1 MSQLLPLLKK
11 CLSCDPVDGPL
22 MVSALTCVKEVLA
35 MEEGKDVTADLI
47 ASLYPQWLE
56 IAVASSSAP
65 MSGLATNSNLFCG
78 VKKRDQRTFLR
89 ILSPSPVSKDRRKIR
104 ARRRFV

>member
-1 MSQLLPLLKK
+1 ML
-11 CLSCDPVDGPL
+11 
-22 MVSALTCVKEVLA
+22 SALTCVKEVLA

-65 MSGLATNSNLFCG
+65 MSGMATNSNSFCRF
-78 VKKRDQRTFLR
+78 KKRRSTN
-89 ILSPSPVSKDRRKIR
+89 VS
-104 ARRRFV
+104 

>member
-65 MSGLATNSNLFCG
+65 MSGLATNSNFG
-78 VKKRDQRTFLR
+78 YAFLKL
-89 ILSPSPVSKDRRKIR
+89 LSHDFFLDSNTSS
-104 ARRRFV
+104 FLLHL